1 MERPCAPDGDHGRDG
16 AITMNRILITGAN
29 RGLGLELTRL
39 CAARGDRIFAGC
51 RSPELD
57 PALKDLSARYPR
69 QIYILPL
76 AITDEASLDQCV
88 QQVRSEVDALDVLI
102 NNAAI
107 NAEGETLRTFDAQKA
122 AQQWTVNAM
131 GQVLVA
137 QRFLDLLRAGTD
149 PKIIN
154 ITSEAGSISTMN
166 HFRGYYYFGSKAA
179 MNMFSRSM
187 AWDPDTAGIITVALH
202 PGWVR
207 TDMGGSNAD
216 LSVTE
221 SAEGILEVIA
231 NLTPE
236 DNGKFYTWDGKEY
249 PW

>member
-1 MERPCAPDGDHGRDG
+1 MERTRAPDGDHGRAG

-29 RGLGLELTRL
+29 RGLGLELVRL
-39 CAARGDRIFAGC
+39 YAARGARVFAGC
-51 RSPELD
+51 RSPQQAAELND
-57 PALKDLSARYPR
+57 FSTHYPR
-69 QIYILPL
+69 QIDILPL
-76 AITDEASLDQCV
+76 EITDTESLEQCV
-88 QQVRSEVDALDVLI
+88 RQVHSEVDALDVLI

-107 NAEGETLRTFDAQKA
+107 NAEGETLRTFDAEKA
-122 AQQWTVNAM
+122 AQQWTVNAI

-137 QRFLDLLRAGTD
+137 QKFLDLLKAGTN

-179 MNMFSRSM
+179 INMFSRSM
-187 AWDPDTAGIITVALH
+187 AWDPDTAGIITIALH

-221 SAEGILEVIA
+221 SAEGILKVID

>member
-1 MERPCAPDGDHGRDG
+1 M
-16 AITMNRILITGAN
+16 RILITGAN
-29 RGLGLELTRL
+29 RGLGLELARL
-39 CAARGDRIFAGC
+39 CAARGDQVFAGC
-51 RSPELD
+51 RFPEQD
-57 PALKDLSARYPR
+57 TALKDLSAQFRGR
-69 QIYILPL
+69 VSILPL
-76 AITDEASLDQCV
+76 EITDAASLDRCL
-88 QQVRSEVDALDVLI
+88 QQVRSEVDALDMLI
-102 NNAAI
+102 NNAAM
-107 NAEGETLRTFDAQKA
+107 NAEGETLRTFDAEEA
-122 AQQWTVNAM
+122 TQQWRVNAV

-137 QRFLDLLRAGTD
+137 QKFLDLLKAGND

-154 ITSEAGSISTMN
+154 VTSEAGSISTMN
-166 HFRGYYYFGSKAA
+166 RFRGYYYFGSKAA

-187 AWDPDTAGIITVALH
+187 AWDPDADGIITIALH

-221 SAEGILEVIA
+221 SAEGILKVISH
-231 NLTPE
+231 LTSE

>member
-1 MERPCAPDGDHGRDG
+1 MEWTRAPDGDQRPAG
-16 AITMNRILITGAN
+16 AEAMNRILITGAN
-29 RGLGLELTRL
+29 RGLGLELVRL
-39 CAARGDRIFAGC
+39 YAARGDQVFAGC
-51 RSPELD
+51 RSLEHD
-57 PALKDLSARYPR
+57 TALQDLSARYPG
-69 QIYILPL
+69 QLDILPME
-76 AITDEASLDQCV
+76 ITDTASLDRCV
-88 QQVRSEVDALDVLI
+88 GQVRSAVDALDMLI

-107 NAEGETLRTFDAQKA
+107 NEEGETLRTFDAQKA
-122 AQQWTVNAM
+122 AQQWMVNAV

-137 QRFLDLLRAGTD
+137 RKFLDLLKAGAD

-187 AWDPDTAGIITVALH
+187 AWDPDTAGIITIALH

-221 SAEGILEVIA
+221 SAEGTLKVIDG
-231 NLTPE
+231 LGPQ